1 MTSFL
6 SRVIQDAMDAIILPL
21 GSTDHQQTATWNT
34 IYVIVCGLYLLS
46 CGAMVAEL
54 GLGIHAKYGR
64 FAPLNSFCAIPAHIA
79 WCLQELP
86 SFAFASYFLIQS
98 FQETFEMVP
107 IANRLLLLLFIVH
120 YANRTF
126 IYPFNIRGGKATPFM
141 EFVLAV
147 LVTSSNGIVQ
157 GLCLTRYK
165 RYMIHEIYDFH
176 FIFGVTIFITGFIMN
191 LHSDSILRNLRTP
204 NETGYKIPYGGL
216 YNFVTAGNY
225 FGEVI
230 EWLGF
235 AIAGSNAG
243 GCAFAIMTFCNLFPR
258 AVQTHTWYQKKFDN
272 YPKDRKILIPFLL

>member
-98 FQETFEMVP
+98 FQERLKWCRLQ
-107 IANRLLLLLFIVH
+107 IACYSFCLLFITQTEH
-120 YANRTF
+120 SF
-126 IYPFNIRGGKATPFM
+126 IPSI
-141 EFVLAV
+141 FVVVKRHLSWN
-147 LVTSSNGIVQ
+147 LYW
-157 GLCLTRYK
+157 LCWLLQVMALYK
-165 RYMIHEIYDFH
+165 DCVSRD
-176 FIFGVTIFITGFIMN
+176 T
-191 LHSDSILRNLRTP
+191 
-204 NETGYKIPYGGL
+204 
-216 YNFVTAGNY
+216 
-225 FGEVI
+225 
-230 EWLGF
+230 
-235 AIAGSNAG
+235 
-243 GCAFAIMTFCNLFPR
+243 
-258 AVQTHTWYQKKFDN
+258 
-272 YPKDRKILIPFLL
+272 KDI